1 MTVRKHPKIMT
12 NIAIDNPNSKHKFN
26 CFEQEDHVEM
36 YKCHFGLNK
45 LTRDYLCDIVVLG
58 IEE

>member
-1 MTVRKHPKIMT
+1 MT
-12 NIAIDNPNSKHKFN
+12 NTAIDNPNSKHKFN